1 MWGYSQQKFPGVL
14 LRVLGGGGGEGGR
27 QPVLQILTLLQ
38 TKTCNFPHLFS
49 DQTSKIYTRFQTWPL
64 GRNYA
69 LHYLDRK
76 QNNSSNSFRMRIFLF
91 LTYSFGIKT
100 INTCS
105 CKYVHALPK
114 FPSKTIPDS
123 RPYFAKC
130 TTLFRPKRRKKPY
143 LMGRHIPI

>member
-1 MWGYSQQKFPGVL
+1 MVEAKPTL
-14 LRVLGGGGGEGGR
+14 LQFCQENNIRDSLVAGASAERKNVRLLTTKIPRGTPEGSWWWRRGGGGR

-69 LHYLDRK
+69 FHYLDRK

-105 CKYVHALPK
+105 CKYVHALP
-114 FPSKTIPDS
+114 
-123 RPYFAKC
+123 
-130 TTLFRPKRRKKPY
+130 
-143 LMGRHIPI
+143 